1 VILLEI
7 RTSKQAVKFARCL
20 KKRKYRELYHNFLIE
35 GVNFVGDALLNNAPI
50 DFVMVA
56 ENNQHSEKY
65 QEIMEQARLQQVPLF
80 FVKDELLAKISD
92 TETPQGVVAVCSM
105 PSWNEEQVIRE
116 GDGLLV
122 ALDGLQDPGNL
133 GTIIRSAA
141 GVGVSGVFLGEGT
154 VDIYNPKV
162 LRATMGAV
170 FRVPVFQ
177 QVDLI
182 TLIRKV
188 KEAGF
193 QTVAAEP
200 RADKKYYRVDFRKGG
215 HLILI
220 GNESRGIRAE
230 LLDLVDLRVS
240 IPLVGGVESLNAAV
254 AASLILYEIF
264 RQRDQD

>member
-1 VILLEI
+1 MEI
-7 RTSKQAVKFARCL
+7 KTMKQALKFARCL

-35 GVNFVGDALLNNAPI
+35 GVNFVEDALFNNAPL
-50 DFVMVA
+50 DYVMVA
-56 ENNQHSEKY
+56 EDNRYSQKCK
-65 QEIMEQARLQQVPLF
+65 EIMEQARLQQLPLF

-105 PSWNEEQVIRE
+105 PVWNEEQVIRE

-133 GTIIRSAA
+133 GTIIRTAA
-141 GVGVSGVFLGEGT
+141 GVGVKAVFLGKGT
-154 VDIYNPKV
+154 VDLFNPKV

-177 QVDLI
+177 QVELD

-193 QTVAAEP
+193 LTVAADP
-200 RADKKYYRVDFRKGG
+200 RTDKKYYHVDFRKGG

-220 GNESRGIRAE
+220 GNESRGIRTE
-230 LLDLVDLRVS
+230 LLDLVDLKVR
-240 IPLVGGVESLNAAV
+240 IPLAGGVESLNAAV

-264 RQRDQD
+264 RQRDPG

>member
-1 VILLEI
+1 MEI
-7 RTSKQAVKFARCL
+7 ITSKQAIKFARCL
-20 KKRKYRELYHNFLIE
+20 KKRKYRELYNKFLIE
-35 GVNFVGDALLNNAPI
+35 GVNFVEDALINNAPL

-56 ENNQHSEKY
+56 ENNQYCQKCK
-65 QEIMEQARLQQVPLF
+65 EIMEQARLQQLPLF
-80 FVKDELLAKISD
+80 FVKNDLLAKISD
-92 TETPQGVVAVCSM
+92 TETPQGVVAVCTM

-116 GDGLLV
+116 GEGILV

-133 GTIIRSAA
+133 GTIIRSSA
-141 GVGVSGVFLGEGT
+141 GVGVRGVFLGEGT
-154 VDIYNPKV
+154 VDLYNPKV

-170 FRVPVFQ
+170 FRVSVFQ
-177 QVDLI
+177 QVELI

-193 QTVAAEP
+193 VTIAADP
-200 RADKKYYRVDFRKGG
+200 RADRKYYHWDFRKGG

-230 LLDLVDLRVS
+230 LLDLVDLRVR
-240 IPLVGGVESLNAAV
+240 IPLTEGVESLNAAV

-264 RQRDQD
+264 RQRDPNE

>member
-1 VILLEI
+1 LLEI
-7 RTSKQAVKFARCL
+7 KSTKQAVKFARTL

-35 GVNFVGDALLNNAPI
+35 GVNFVEDALLNKAPV
-50 DFVMVA
+50 DYVMVA
-56 ENNQHSEKY
+56 ENNKY
-65 QEIMEQARLQQVPLF
+65 SPKYKGIIEQTRLQQLPLL
-80 FVKDELLAKISD
+80 FVKDDLLAKLSD

-105 PSWNEEQVIRE
+105 PSWNEEQVLRE
-116 GDGLLV
+116 GDGVLV

-154 VDIYNPKV
+154 VDLFNPKV
-162 LRATMGAV
+162 LRATMGTV
-170 FRVPVFQ
+170 FRIPVFQ

-182 TLIRKV
+182 TLIKKV
-188 KEAGF
+188 KQAGF
-193 QTVAAEP
+193 QTVAADP
-200 RADKKYYRVDFRKGG
+200 RADKKYYHVDFRLGG

-220 GNESRGIRAE
+220 GNESRGIRSE

-240 IPLVGGVESLNAAV
+240 IPLMSGVESLNAAV

-264 RQRDQD
+264 RQRDLD